1 MAGEYHEA
9 KKKQRDFESF
19 LASLTPTISGNDPIP
34 FASVFAI
41 LAHHENRLASD
52 LLEHFHDY
60 RLVRASQV
68 PQIPADRRDFD

>member
-9 KKKQRDFESF
+9 KKKQRYFGGF
-19 LASLTPTISGNDPIP
+19 LASLTPPKSSNDPIP

-41 LAHHENRLASD
+41 LTDHENRPASD
-52 LLEHFHDY
+52 LLEHIHDH

-68 PQIPADRRDFD
+68 PQIAADRGDFD